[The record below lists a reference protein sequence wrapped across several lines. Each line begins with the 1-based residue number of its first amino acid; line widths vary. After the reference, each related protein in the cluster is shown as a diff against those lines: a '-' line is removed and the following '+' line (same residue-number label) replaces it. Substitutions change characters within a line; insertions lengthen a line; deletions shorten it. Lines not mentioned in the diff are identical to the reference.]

1 MTAPSIGALRHRLD
15 REALRLKTST
25 SSYDRA
31 AGQALDEFLSGA
43 SEPVLARIA
52 AIIRGEIE

>member
-25 SSYDRA
+25 SSSARA
-31 AGQALDEFLSGA
+31 AGQTLDEFLSDVT
-43 SEPVLARIA
+43 EPALARIA